1 MGFITMDLIKL
12 PLWLHHYDTYW
23 ILVMDV
29 GLGSRWVEEWD
40 KYIFSLNF
48 VGIRMNSNE
57 EIIWSYNATRNIFV
71 NYAHVGISQEG
82 SIIVPKWWFTKMWK

>member
-1 MGFITMDLIKL
+1 
-12 PLWLHHYDTYW
+12 
-23 ILVMDV
+23 MDV

-48 VGIRMNSNE
+48 IGIRLNSNE

-71 NYAHVGISQEG
+71 KCAHVGISQEG
-82 SIIVPKWWFTKMWK
+82 SITVPK